1 MRGREDIPA
10 GGKKMITTQGEM
22 IDEAI
27 ELAKAVK
34 GLNIS
39 VAGDRD
45 ALEVAKAVRGLNIK

>member
-1 MRGREDIPA
+1 
-10 GGKKMITTQGEM
+10 MITTQGEM